1 MSDINSYISAI
12 PYNLHS
18 LSDVQIF
25 IMLLPLNLRMS
36 LERHLQAICC

>member
-25 IMLLPLNLRMS
+25 IKLLPQNLQMS
-36 LERHLQAICC
+36 FERRLQAICC